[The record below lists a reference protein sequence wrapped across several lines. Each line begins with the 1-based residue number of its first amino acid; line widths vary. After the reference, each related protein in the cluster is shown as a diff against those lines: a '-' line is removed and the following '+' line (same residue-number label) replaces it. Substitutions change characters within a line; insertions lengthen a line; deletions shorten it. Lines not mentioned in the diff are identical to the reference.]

1 MKTRWVL
8 PHGMQLKVEAVI
20 DMNQDLDKND
30 VIVHVILSNIDTN
43 GPNGAQN
50 KKMLEE
56 IINNRTYY
64 YGA

>member
-1 MKTRWVL
+1 
-8 PHGMQLKVEAVI
+8 MQLKVEAVI